1 MRCYIGKNI
10 AFWKLILKIPLC
22 QWSDW
27 GKRNYW
33 WINAVHLHLWQVAS
47 VPSALS
53 VISLRVWRGGGRRPA
68 WWWYDGAVSRAGLVP
83 CLHCV
88 LLLSTDVHIHTLP
101 TATPSPEQRF
111 LPASRHQS
119 RPGSARRLGKPKWT
133 EKLDP
138 DCRHRVPLQI
148 SGAWHRAG
156 TGTAVLCPLLPP
168 APGVYWKN
176 VNYEFTCKL
185 GGVPLIVNTRHYV
198 TGCPKCPR
206 SSVHRGMSQYARWYG
221 HCTRNIFFNK
231 CFFLPDV
238 ASHYSSPLP
247 SDQL

>member
-1 MRCYIGKNI
+1 MSVEWLRQTKLLMNQCCSLTSLTGCECAVCIDCNI
-10 AFWKLILKIPLC
+10 TASVARRRAAACMVMIW
-22 QWSDW
+22 WS
-27 GKRNYW
+27 
-33 WINAVHLHLWQVAS
+33 S
-47 VPSALS
+47 VPSRTGPLS
-53 VISLRVWRGGGRRPA
+53 SLCLIVIHWCPH
-68 WWWYDGAVSRAGLVP
+68 P
-83 CLHCV
+83 H
-88 LLLSTDVHIHTLP
+88 
-101 TATPSPEQRF
+101 TATQSPEQRF

-156 TGTAVLCPLLPP
+156 TGTAVLCPLLPL

-247 SDQL
+247 SDHL

>member
-1 MRCYIGKNI
+1 MRCYMGKNI

-101 TATPSPEQRF
+101 PRALSSDSYPPAAINLGPAQLGGWGNPSGQKSWTQIVVI
-111 LPASRHQS
+111 ASPYRYLG
-119 RPGSARRLGKPKWT
+119 PGTELAQLYCARCFR
-133 EKLDP
+133 
-138 DCRHRVPLQI
+138 PLQ
-148 SGAWHRAG
+148 
-156 TGTAVLCPLLPP
+156 
-168 APGVYWKN
+168 
-176 VNYEFTCKL
+176 
-185 GGVPLIVNTRHYV
+185 
-198 TGCPKCPR
+198 
-206 SSVHRGMSQYARWYG
+206 
-221 HCTRNIFFNK
+221 
-231 CFFLPDV
+231 
-238 ASHYSSPLP
+238 ASIGKT
-247 SDQL
+247 